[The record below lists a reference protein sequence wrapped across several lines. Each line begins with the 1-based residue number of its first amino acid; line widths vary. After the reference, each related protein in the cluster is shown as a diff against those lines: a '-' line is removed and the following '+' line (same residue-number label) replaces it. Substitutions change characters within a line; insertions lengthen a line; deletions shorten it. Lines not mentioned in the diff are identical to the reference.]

1 MLASF
6 GAWVSE
12 EEAVMKKTA
21 HVMVTGPLA
30 PYAAGYRRDLSC
42 RGYSA
47 WTEVSYLFS
56 LARVSR
62 WLAVQGLTA
71 ADLDA
76 SCVERFLAE
85 RPSGRRAEVA
95 RRTPRGM
102 MSLLGYLRALGVAP
116 VVATPKDAMA
126 NALLNEFAEFLR
138 NDRGLAEKTVCVYRR
153 VAGLLLS
160 SQLGDGVDVRV
171 LTARHVNAF
180 VLAQAQR
187 RGAGSLNNVVT
198 ALRALL
204 RFCYLRGYT
213 VTPLAAAAPRTVGW
227 RDRGPA
233 RDLGPGQVQ
242 RLLAS
247 CDRRTS
253 TGRRD
258 FAILVVLARLG
269 LRANEVAA
277 LRVDDVDWRAGEI
290 TVHGKGNRTD
300 RLPLPVDVG
309 QAIAGYC
316 RRGRPRRQCRALFVQ
331 AKAPYAAMSS
341 TAVSRVVQAA
351 CARAWLPKAGAHRLR
366 HSAAAALRRAGAPL
380 FEIGQLLR
388 HQHAVTTAG
397 YARDDQDAL
406 AEVAHRWPGGVA

>member
-1 MLASF
+1 MLASS

-30 PYAAGYRRDLSC
+30 PYAAGYRCDLSC

-56 LARVSR
+56 L
-62 WLAVQGLTA
+62 
-71 ADLDA
+71 
-76 SCVERFLAE
+76 
-85 RPSGRRAEVA
+85 A

-126 NALLNEFAEFLR
+126 SALLNEFAEFLR
-138 NDRGLAEKTVCVYRR
+138 NERGLAEETTRFYCR

-160 SQLGDGVDVRV
+160 SQLGDGADVGA

-253 TGRRD
+253 TGRRG

-277 LRVDDVDWRAGEI
+277 LRVNDVDWRVGEI
-290 TVHGKGNRTD
+290 TVRGKGNRSD

-309 QAIAGYC
+309 QAI
-316 RRGRPRRQCRALFVQ
+316 
-331 AKAPYAAMSS
+331 
-341 TAVSRVVQAA
+341 
-351 CARAWLPKAGAHRLR
+351 
-366 HSAAAALRRAGAPL
+366 
-380 FEIGQLLR
+380 
-388 HQHAVTTAG
+388 
-397 YARDDQDAL
+397 
-406 AEVAHRWPGGVA
+406 

>member
-1 MLASF
+1 
-6 GAWVSE
+6 
-12 EEAVMKKTA
+12 MKKTA
-21 HVMVTGPLA
+21 QVVVTGPLA
-30 PYAAGYRRDLSC
+30 RYAAGYRRELSSQ
-42 RGYSA
+42 GYSA
-47 WTEVSYLFS
+47 WTAVSYLYS

-62 WLAVQGLTA
+62 WLAERGLTA

-76 SCVERFLAE
+76 ECVERFLAE
-85 RPSGRRAEVA
+85 LSASRRSAVQ

-102 MSLLGYLRALGVAP
+102 MSLLGHLRVLGVAP
-116 VVATPKDAMA
+116 AAATTNDTAA
-126 NALLNEFAEFLR
+126 DALLTEFAGFLR
-138 NDRGLAEKTVCVYRR
+138 NERGLAEKTICFYRR

-160 SQLGDGVDVRV
+160 SQLGDGGEVRA
-171 LTARHVNAF
+171 LTARQVNAF

-213 VTPLAAAAPRTVGW
+213 DTPLAAAAPRTVGW
-227 RDRGPA
+227 RDLGPSRG
-233 RDLGPGQVQ
+233 LGPGQVE

-247 CDRRTS
+247 CDRRTD

-258 FAILVVLARLG
+258 FAMLVVLARLG

-316 RRGRPRRQCRALFVQ
+316 RRGRPQRQCRALFVQ
-331 AKAPYAAMSS
+331 AKAPYAALSS
-341 TAVSRVVQAA
+341 TAVSKVVHAA
-351 CARAWLPKAGAHRLR
+351 GARAGLPEMGAHRLR
-366 HSAAAALRRAGAPL
+366 HSAAVALRRAGAPL
-380 FEIGQLLR
+380 FEISQLLR

-406 AEVAHRWPGGVA
+406 AEVARRWPGGAA

>member
-1 MLASF
+1 
-6 GAWVSE
+6 
-12 EEAVMKKTA
+12 MKKTA
-21 HVMVTGPLA
+21 RVMVTGPLA
-30 PYAAGYRRDLSC
+30 PYAAGYRRELSR

-47 WTEVSYLFS
+47 WTVVSYLYS

-62 WLAVQGLTA
+62 WLAEQGLTA
-71 ADLDA
+71 VDLDA
-76 SCVERFLAE
+76 GCVERFLAE
-85 RPSGRRAEVA
+85 RPACRRDEVQ

-102 MSLLGYLRALGVAP
+102 MSVLGYLRGLGVAP
-116 VVATPKDAMA
+116 AVAVPKGTAAD
-126 NALLNEFAEFLR
+126 ALLNEFAQFLR
-138 NDRGLAEKTVCVYRR
+138 NERGLAEKTIGVYRR
-153 VAGLLLS
+153 IAGLFLS
-160 SQLGDGVDVRV
+160 SQLEDGMDVRA
-171 LTARHVNAF
+171 LTARQVNAF
-180 VLAQAQR
+180 VLAQAQQ

-204 RFCYLRGYT
+204 RFCYLHGYT

-227 RDRGPA
+227 RDLGPA
-233 RDLGPGQVQ
+233 RALGPGQVE

-253 TGRRD
+253 IGRRD
-258 FAILVVLARLG
+258 FAILVVLTRLG

-277 LRVDDVDWRAGEI
+277 LSVGDVDWRAGEL

-341 TAVSRVVQAA
+341 TAVSKVVHAA
-351 CARAWLPKAGAHRLR
+351 GARAGLPKVGAHRLR
-366 HSAAAALRRAGAPL
+366 HSAAATLRRAGAPL

-406 AEVAHRWPGGVA
+406 AEAARRWPGGAA